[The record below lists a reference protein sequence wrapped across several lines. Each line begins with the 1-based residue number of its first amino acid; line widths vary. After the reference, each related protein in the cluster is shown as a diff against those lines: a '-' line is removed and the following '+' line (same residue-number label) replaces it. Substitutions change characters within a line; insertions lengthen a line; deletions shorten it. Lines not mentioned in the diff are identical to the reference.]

1 MDIKKLKELQEKSNE
16 LVISELTK
24 LGLERQFNTGTQN
37 GTRLRKSLI
46 ATQKSELLGITL
58 LCNKVHTKH
67 SDRLFKSMFNRWL
80 RIESK
85 VNGETDEFNK
95 NNDFKIPK
103 LTEHEIADKFIRSFT
118 LIHGVCVLE
127 HKTAL
132 EECKKLKQEFLDVIK
147 DTKGLGVLAVVECEV
162 ININK
167 MRELRDRGI
176 KSECKL
182 KKLKGCEDLIKDIEN
197 QIQYLIN
204 PNSSLFLIHLHGTL
218 FTKKEQKFET
228 FRINLL
234 KNKLWSKTSNQV
246 EIKKLSKEWKGKYKS
261 VKTNLRDWC
270 RYITKGGNDWN
281 NGKAYLRYKV
291 EFDWSNEDDWNTSNK
306 RVNEL
311 LKQEHIEEG
320 ITDSLSMNISEI
332 SELVMLIDGLMG
344 LNRTRTGYLLN
355 TR

>member
-67 SDRLFKSMFNRWL
+67 SDRLFKSMFDRWL

-85 VNGETDEFNK
+85 VNGELDEFNK
-95 NNDFKIPK
+95 NNEFQVQKTP
-103 LTEHEIADKFIRSFT
+103 EHDIADKFIRAFT
-118 LIHGVCVLE
+118 LLHSVCVLE
-127 HKTAL
+127 NKTAL
-132 EECKKLKQEFLDVIK
+132 EECRKLKQEFLDVIK
-147 DTKGLGVLAVVECEV
+147 ETKGISVLAVVECEV

-167 MRELRDRGI
+167 MRELKNSNSDDEHR
-176 KSECKL
+176 KL
-182 KKLKGCEDLIKDIEN
+182 NGCEELIKDTKN
-197 QIQYLIN
+197 QIQYLVN
-204 PNSSLFLIHLHGTL
+204 PDQSLFLIHLHGTL
-218 FTKKEQKFET
+218 FAKKEIQFDT
-228 FRINLL
+228 FRKNLL
-234 KNKLWSKTSNQV
+234 TKAQWAKTGFQV
-246 EIKKLSKEWKGKYKS
+246 VIKKLSKEWKGEYRS
-261 VKTNLRDWC
+261 VETNLMYWAK
-270 RYITKGGNDWN
+270 YITKGGNDWN
-281 NGKAYLRYKV
+281 NHKAYLRYKV
-291 EFDWSNEDDWNTSNK
+291 GFDSSSEEDWITKNI

-320 ITDSLSMNISEI
+320 ITDSLSMTVTEI
-332 SELVMLIDGLMG
+332 SELAMLIDGLMS